1 MSSSLQPHGL
11 QHARPPCPSLSPGV
25 CSNSGPLSRWY
36 HPTISSSVPSFSSCP
51 RSFPTSVSFPMSQ
64 LFISGGQSIGASA
77 SASVVPMN
85 IQGWFP
91 LGLTGLISLVS
102 KGELQVKTI
111 MRYKINAG
119 EDVEKRETSCTVGGK
134 TTTEN
139 SMEIPL
145 KKKKLGI
152 KLPYDP
158 AIPLG
163 HMPWENHNSKSHMY
177 ASVHCSTIYNSQD
190 MEATQKFINR
200 WMHKE
205 IVVHIYYG
213 VVLSHKKEQ
222 NWVSCREVDGA
233 RVWHTAWSQK
243 NIV

>member
-1 MSSSLQPHGL
+1 M
-11 QHARPPCPSLSPGV
+11 
-25 CSNSGPLSRWY
+25 
-36 HPTISSSVPSFSSCP
+36 
-51 RSFPTSVSFPMSQ
+51 
-64 LFISGGQSIGASA
+64 
-77 SASVVPMN
+77 
-85 IQGWFP
+85 
-91 LGLTGLISLVS
+91 ISLVS

-163 HMPWENHNSKSHMY
+163 
-177 ASVHCSTIYNSQD
+177 
-190 MEATQKFINR
+190 
-200 WMHKE
+200 
-205 IVVHIYYG
+205 
-213 VVLSHKKEQ
+213 L
-222 NWVSCREVDGA
+222 
-233 RVWHTAWSQK
+233 
-243 NIV
+243 

>member
-1 MSSSLQPHGL
+1 MSSSLQSHGL

-77 SASVVPMN
+77 SASVVLMN

-111 MRYKINAG
+111 MRYQNKCWRRCGKRGNFLHCWWENHYG
-119 EDVEKRETSCTVGGK
+119 EQYGDS
-134 TTTEN
+134 
-139 SMEIPL
+139 L
-145 KKKKLGI
+145 KKK
-152 KLPYDP
+152 
-158 AIPLG
+158 
-163 HMPWENHNSKSHMY
+163 N
-177 ASVHCSTIYNSQD
+177 
-190 MEATQKFINR
+190 
-200 WMHKE
+200 
-205 IVVHIYYG
+205 
-213 VVLSHKKEQ
+213 
-222 NWVSCREVDGA
+222 
-233 RVWHTAWSQK
+233 
-243 NIV
+243 